1 MKNSLKSHDKNMGAS
16 IIAIFFFFAA
26 AVVHVYASERPDD
39 IYRKS
44 LHLHQMQGI
53 RAAFPKRHSSS
64 MEMRTSL
71 QGAAPPPPSGPIV
84 YHVTSYG
91 ADPTGQN
98 DSTGAVLK
106 AITDALNG
114 PGKGVLFEGIV
125 NLGGARVDLD
135 GGNYLI
141 SRPLLFPV
149 SGRGNFAI
157 QGGSLTASNDF
168 PADGFLIDLSSSSNS
183 AYNYEFTTLRDLYLD
198 SNYRGGGIRVKN
210 SLRTTIDNCYI
221 THFSTTGILAEGGHE
236 TIIRTSY
243 LGQHIT
249 AGADPGERSFSGTAI
264 ALAGND
270 NVVSDIVIFSAQTG
284 ILLSGQANL
293 ISGVHCY
300 NKANGFGGVGIYV
313 QLPGLAQTR
322 IVDSYLDYTGIVAE
336 DPVQL
341 TVANTL
347 FLGDAFIL
355 FKSVKGVMSGV
366 TVVDNMFAGSDKG
379 IEIVQM
385 EGKFDRLDQIAI
397 ERNTVKGMA
406 VKTTVARA
414 SVDGGG
420 PTWTADL
427 KASLLF
433 PNLIKQVQYTFV
445 TEAASYPSHFLRNI
459 SDNKVVIQADA
470 AVPARV
476 YITADQGGSYL

>member
-1 MKNSLKSHDKNMGAS
+1 MGAS
-16 IIAIFFFFAA
+16 IIAMFFFTVVV
-26 AVVHVYASERPDD
+26 VVHVYASERPDD
-39 IYRKS
+39 MYRES
-44 LHLHQMQGI
+44 LHRDSHLHRMYGI
-53 RAAFPKRHSSS
+53 RNAFPKRDSSS
-64 MEMRTSL
+64 VEMRSVQEAGPL
-71 QGAAPPPPSGPIV
+71 PPSGAIV

-98 DSTGAVLK
+98 DSTDAVLK

-114 PGKGVLFEGIV
+114 PAKGALFEGIA
-125 NLGGARVDLD
+125 NLGGARVNLD

-149 SGRGNFAI
+149 SGRGNLAI
-157 QGGSLTASNDF
+157 HGGSLTASNDF

-221 THFSTTGILAEGGHE
+221 THFATTGILAEGGHE
-236 TIIRTSY
+236 TVIRGSY
-243 LGQHIT
+243 LGQRIT
-249 AGADPGERSFSGTAI
+249 AGGDPGERSFSGTAI

-270 NVVSDIVIFSAQTG
+270 NVVSDVVIFSAQTG
-284 ILLSGQANL
+284 ILISGQANL

-300 NKANGFGGVGIYV
+300 NKATGFGGVGIYV
-313 QLPGLAQTR
+313 RLPGLAQTR

-341 TVANTL
+341 TVANTF
-347 FLGDAFIL
+347 FLGDAFVL

-366 TVVDNMFAGSDKG
+366 TVVDNMFAGSGKG

-385 EGKFDRLDQIAI
+385 EGKFDQVDQVAI
-397 ERNTVKGMA
+397 ERNAVRGMA

-414 SVDGGG
+414 SVDGEG
-420 PTWTADL
+420 PSWTADL
-427 KASLLF
+427 KAALLF
-433 PNLIKQVQYTFV
+433 PNSIKQVQYTFV
-445 TEAASYPSHFLRNI
+445 TDAASYPSHFLRNV

-470 AVPARV
+470 TVKARV

>member
-1 MKNSLKSHDKNMGAS
+1 MGAS
-16 IIAIFFFFAA
+16 IVAIFFFAIA
-26 AVVHVYASERPDD
+26 VVVVHVYASESERPDD

-44 LHLHQMQGI
+44 LRLHQMQGI
-53 RAAFPKRHSSS
+53 RAAFSRRVSSS
-64 MEMRTSL
+64 MDMR
-71 QGAAPPPPSGPIV
+71 APIV

-91 ADPTGQN
+91 ADPTGRN
-98 DSTGAVLK
+98 DSTEAVLK

-114 PGKGVLFEGIV
+114 PGKGDLFEGIV

-149 SGRGNFAI
+149 SGRGNLAI
-157 QGGSLTASNDF
+157 QGGSITASNDF
-168 PADGFLIDLSSSSNS
+168 PTDGFLIDLSSSSNS

-264 ALAGND
+264 SLAGND
-270 NVVSDIVIFSAQTG
+270 NVVSDVVIFSAQTG

-300 NKANGFGGVGIYV
+300 NKATGFSGVGIYV

-341 TVANTL
+341 TVANTF

-385 EGKFDRLDQIAI
+385 EGKFDQLDQVAI

-427 KASLLF
+427 KAALLF

-445 TEAASYPSHFLRNI
+445 TDAASYPSHFLRNV
-459 SDNKVVIQADA
+459 SDNKVVIQADE